1 MAFTDCTTSGQETEW
16 VHSYNPGA
24 HTGPI
29 TTNKYQ
35 QRTHTQRC
43 KKQCTILFI
52 SAQRLLVSAFGGV
65 SFQLM
70 PQVALDGF
78 KLSSVSVEQYVS
90 HIDQLLAQK
99 AFVLGSG
106 CVSKS
111 ILDSYGM
118 LQSYTHT
125 YSLIHNNTFN
135 GHILNI
141 FVTTIDTCQHCK
153 SAE

>member
-1 MAFTDCTTSGQETEW
+1 MSTGSQQELSLSPQRLW
-16 VHSYNPGA
+16 LLLRHHYYGIY
-24 HTGPI
+24 TGPI

-35 QRTHTQRC
+35 QRTLTQRC

-125 YSLIHNNTFN
+125 ASYTTTCSN

-141 FVTTIDTCQHCK
+141 FVTTIDTCQHC
-153 SAE
+153 

>member
-1 MAFTDCTTSGQETEW
+1 
-16 VHSYNPGA
+16 
-24 HTGPI
+24 
-29 TTNKYQ
+29 
-35 QRTHTQRC
+35 
-43 KKQCTILFI
+43 
-52 SAQRLLVSAFGGV
+52 
-65 SFQLM
+65 M

-78 KLSSVSVEQYVS
+78 KLSSVSIEQYVS

-125 YSLIHNNTFN
+125 ASYTTTCSN

-141 FVTTIDTCQHCK
+141 FVTTIDNTASLQNDGQKVPICK
-153 SAE
+153 VELNFVTAISPK